1 MKQIA
6 KNINYKVNT
15 EYGAIDI
22 TINLSKPEKDPKQ
35 IAKERVLEN
44 TNYPKCLLCIENEG
58 YRGRIGHPARS
69 NHRMIRMN
77 ITDESWFLQY
87 SPYIYFNEHC
97 IVLSSDHRK

>member
-35 IAKERVLEN
+35 IAKRKSIGKYKLSKMF
-44 TNYPKCLLCIENEG
+44 TL
-58 YRGRIGHPARS
+58 YR
-69 NHRMIRMN
+69 
-77 ITDESWFLQY
+77 E
-87 SPYIYFNEHC
+87 
-97 IVLSSDHRK
+97 